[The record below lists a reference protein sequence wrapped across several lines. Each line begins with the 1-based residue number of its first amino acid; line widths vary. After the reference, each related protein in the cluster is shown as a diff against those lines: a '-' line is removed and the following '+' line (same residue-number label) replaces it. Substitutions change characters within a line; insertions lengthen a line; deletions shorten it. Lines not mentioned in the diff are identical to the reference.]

1 MPRWRRRG
9 CRFGR
14 TKILPGTGRGT
25 VAEGDGGGGSP
36 RNATVPYADTPLHHP
51 TDGPPPRGAGR
62 IFSRAKTPYSRL
74 MATTALAAHSGVAPP
89 REGFA
94 FSDVAT
100 FVAFAFMVVLAR
112 RAIRNRKRRN

>member
-1 MPRWRRRG
+1 
-9 CRFGR
+9 
-14 TKILPGTGRGT
+14 
-25 VAEGDGGGGSP
+25 
-36 RNATVPYADTPLHHP
+36 
-51 TDGPPPRGAGR
+51 
-62 IFSRAKTPYSRL
+62 

-112 RAIRNRKRRN
+112 RAIRNRQRRNRD

>member
-1 MPRWRRRG
+1 
-9 CRFGR
+9 
-14 TKILPGTGRGT
+14 
-25 VAEGDGGGGSP
+25 
-36 RNATVPYADTPLHHP
+36 
-51 TDGPPPRGAGR
+51 
-62 IFSRAKTPYSRL
+62 